1 AENPDTIIRL
11 AHDGAPG
18 SPVIWPMSC
27 FAALA
32 SLEGDVGGSEL
43 LRTRSDLAS
52 RVIPVEAA
60 RACELLDID
69 TPEQLEEL
77 ERYVLRRTP

>member
-1 AENPDTIIRL
+1 M
-11 AHDGAPG
+11 PG
-18 SPVIWPMSC
+18 SPVIWPHNC
-27 FAALA
+27 FDALA
-32 SLEGDVGGSEL
+32 ALEGDVGGSEL

-52 RVIPVEAA
+52 RVIPVEVA

-77 ERYVLRRTP
+77 KRLV